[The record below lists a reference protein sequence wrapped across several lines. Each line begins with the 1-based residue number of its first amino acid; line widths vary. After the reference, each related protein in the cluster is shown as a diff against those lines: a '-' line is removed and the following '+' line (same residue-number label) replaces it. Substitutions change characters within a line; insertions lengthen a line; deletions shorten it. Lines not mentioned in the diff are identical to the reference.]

1 MAVGLN
7 FVRSREGKMNEWF
20 KKTFGTIKE
29 KWSKWKPVQ
38 KLILIG
44 IVVLVIAVIILLI
57 SVSTRK
63 TSVRLFNA
71 PVEAGQQRTIVSRL
85 EKDGIKADIDSD
97 GYITVENDTIAKK
110 YRSQLVAEGYEP
122 TKVDPY
128 SLFDTQKWSRTSF
141 DDKVNW
147 QRAQESALE
156 QHLEQLDGI
165 RAANVM
171 LSIPETATFKNS
183 QNPTTASVT
192 LFPRIGSDVLDSK
205 KSVKGIMHL
214 IMRSVEGLKEEDI
227 TIFNGDTNEEVSDLA
242 GLEDADHQK
251 NVENQQKWIRKQEAY
266 YQTQVINA
274 LQGTFGTKRV
284 KIANMKIDMDMSERS
299 YTATEYSGVTIKPDN
314 PNTIYDDS
322 EVRDSLVLSEETVD
336 KKFTGTGYNPEG
348 PAGTEGQN
356 PPVYSD
362 MSNVIGETTES
373 GVKRNY
379 VMNRKDT
386 AGKEEPKI
394 DRLTVSVNVDG
405 TWQYP
410 LYDPDTKKIRLSES
424 GGYERTYVPISDDVL
439 AEVTKL
445 VQSAVG
451 YDAKRGDSVV
461 VTNIPF
467 DHTDEFKEEDA
478 KFIKSQKTKMT
489 IFISLIAV
497 ALILVLFI
505 AFRLISKEIERRRR
519 IREEEELRRQQQ
531 QREAALWEAKEQGME
546 VTLSVE
552 ERKRAE
558 LQENAIAMAKNHPE
572 DVAMLIRTWLMEE

>member
-1 MAVGLN
+1 
-7 FVRSREGKMNEWF
+7 MNEWF

-44 IVVLVIAVIILLI
+44 IVVLLVAGIVIMV
-57 SVSTRK
+57 SVSSRK

-71 PVEAGQQRTIVSRL
+71 PVESGQQASIISRL
-85 EKDGIKADIDSD
+85 ERDGIKADIDSD
-97 GYITVENDTIAKK
+97 GYITVENDAVAKK
-110 YRSQLVAEGYEP
+110 YRSRLVAEGYEP
-122 TKVDPY
+122 TQVDPY

-141 DDKVNW
+141 DDDVNW
-147 QRAQESALE
+147 KRAQEASLA

-165 RAANVM
+165 REANVM
-171 LSIPETATFKNS
+171 LSLPKAATFKNA
-183 QNPTTASVT
+183 QNPTTASVVIY
-192 LFPRIGSDVLDSK
+192 PRAGSDVLEGK

-214 IMRSVEGLKEEDI
+214 IMRSIEGLKEEDI
-227 TIFNGDTNEEVSDLA
+227 TILNGDTNEEVSDLS

-266 YQTQVINA
+266 YQSQVVNA
-274 LQGTFGTKRV
+274 LQSTFGAKRV
-284 KIANMKIDMDMSERS
+284 TIANMKIDMDMSERS

-322 EVRDSLVLSEETVD
+322 EVRDSLVLSEELVD
-336 KKFTGTGYNPEG
+336 KKQTGTGYNPEG
-348 PAGTEGQN
+348 PAGVEGQN

-379 VMNRKDT
+379 VMNQKNT

-394 DRLTVSVNVDG
+394 DRLTISVNIDG

-410 LYDPDTKKIRLSES
+410 LYDPETKKVRLSDS
-424 GGYERTYVPISDDVL
+424 GGYERTYVPISDEVL
-439 AEVTKL
+439 AQVTKL

-451 YDAKRGDSVV
+451 YDASRGDSVV

-467 DHTDEFKEEDA
+467 DHQDEFREEDE
-478 KFIKSQKTKMT
+478 KFRKAQRTKMT
-489 IFISLIAV
+489 IFISLIAI
-497 ALILVLFI
+497 AIILVLFI

>member
-1 MAVGLN
+1 
-7 FVRSREGKMNEWF
+7 MNEWF

-44 IVVLVIAVIILLI
+44 IVVLVIAVIILLV